1 MSTVDSVA
9 AGLIGAGA
17 LVLLLTLLE
26 LPPHLPGTLH
36 LDTDVTR
43 LRRDRTAR
51 TGARTGAVSTLIGA
65 AMLVAS
71 SHAWVAVVAAACVL
85 CAAWLALGR
94 AVATHYREIAPMLR
108 TFRGRPKTPSSN
120 VVALVGLGT
129 WIPGGSRLPADVDV
143 EEAIRRAEER
153 SSFARALLHP
163 FGYRDSL

>member
-1 MSTVDSVA
+1 MSTIDSVA

-26 LPPHLPGTLH
+26 LPPQLPGTLH
-36 LDTDVTR
+36 LHSDVTR

-51 TGARTGAVSTLIGA
+51 TGARVGAVSTLIGA

-71 SHAWVAVVAAACVL
+71 GRAWVAIGSAACVL
-85 CAAWLALGR
+85 VAARLALGR
-94 AVATHYREIAPMLR
+94 AVATHYRQIAPMLYA
-108 TFRGRPKTPSSN
+108 FRGRPKTPSTN

-143 EEAIRRAEER
+143 EEAIRRAKER